1 MENQH
6 TFGVHFVIRQNR
18 GKSGQAA
25 VYLRITVNKTRCEVS
40 LKCDVNAEEWN
51 HDRGAAR
58 PKTENLKQL
67 NSYLEEVR
75 GRVVRHYLNLE
86 RKEQL
91 VTATMVK
98 STYLGIAKDNRQYT
112 LLWLVKEHN
121 SQMQKVLEKG
131 SLKNYFTTEKYLQNF
146 LEKKFP
152 AKDIYLKDLK
162 YEFITAFE
170 FFIRN
175 CPIKANDPCT
185 NNGTMKHLERLK
197 KMVNWAEINEWIPL
211 NPFTR
216 YKLKFKHKERECLTE
231 EELKKIELT
240 EFAIPMLQ
248 RVKEMFVFSCYTGLS
263 YIDLVALKSH
273 QVITYSEGTKWL
285 RTARTK
291 NSQPVDV
298 PLLKPALDILVSI
311 QQISFPTKETVFYPI
326 SNQEVNRS
334 LKIIAGI
341 CDIKRELTFHLARH
355 TFATTITLMNGV
367 PIESISKMLG
377 HSKLS
382 TTMIYARVTQS
393 KIGMDMAKLQERL
406 NSAGLK

>member
-6 TFGVHFVIRQNR
+6 TFGVHFVVRQNR
-18 GKSGQAA
+18 GKSGQAPL
-25 VYLRITVNKTRCEVS
+25 YLRITVDKTRCEVS
-40 LKCDVNAEEWN
+40 LKCDVNAAEWN

-58 PKTENLKQL
+58 PKTETLKQL
-67 NSYLEEVR
+67 NIYLKEVR
-75 GRVVRHYLNLE
+75 GSAVRHYLNLE

-98 STYLGIAKDNRQYT
+98 NNYLGIAKDNRQYT

-197 KMVNWAEINEWIPL
+197 KMVSWAEINEWIPL

-216 YKLKFKHKERECLTE
+216 YQLKFKHKERECLTE

-248 RVKEMFVFSCYTGLS
+248 RVKEMFVFSCYCKLPFNFAFLF
-263 YIDLVALKSH
+263 I
-273 QVITYSEGTKWL
+273 
-285 RTARTK
+285 
-291 NSQPVDV
+291 PV
-298 PLLKPALDILVSI
+298 
-311 QQISFPTKETVFYPI
+311 F
-326 SNQEVNRS
+326 
-334 LKIIAGI
+334 
-341 CDIKRELTFHLARH
+341 
-355 TFATTITLMNGV
+355 
-367 PIESISKMLG
+367 
-377 HSKLS
+377 
-382 TTMIYARVTQS
+382 
-393 KIGMDMAKLQERL
+393 
-406 NSAGLK
+406 